1 MFNDLKE
8 ELKKVYLL
16 AKERHLEESTCVDDF
31 TVENLR
37 DTYAKDLSYSAKENE
52 LFDVLNGLDFESI
65 KIIQTIMY
73 IGRDHDYDRNDSYET
88 RYKKYR
94 ESLDFRGWNE
104 KEIEVDQ
111 IVQKVP
117 LDNYLKDGF
126 EILGINL

>member
-1 MFNDLKE
+1 
-8 ELKKVYLL
+8 
-16 AKERHLEESTCVDDF
+16 
-31 TVENLR
+31 
-37 DTYAKDLSYSAKENE
+37 
-52 LFDVLNGLDFESI
+52 
-65 KIIQTIMY
+65 MY